1 MPNVLSVLVFTDQAA
16 CPFLS
21 WVIICVLPCSDLLR
35 NQHSVACRAPE
46 LLFGPQ
52 MNQDMKIKP
61 AYDSWAMATVL
72 AEACTGHKPY
82 GEVGDITSWQDP
94 GLLEHLFLS
103 FLVSLC

>member
-35 NQHSVACRAPE
+35 SQHSVARRAPE
-46 LLFGPQ
+46 LLFGPLIR
-52 MNQDMKIKP
+52 KIVP

-72 AEACTGHKPY
+72 AEACTGYLPY
-82 GEVGDITSWQDP
+82 GEVGDKTTWQDP
-94 GLLEHLFLS
+94 G
-103 FLVSLC
+103 